1 MDNENKWEY
10 DYSSQDKNESGDT
23 GYPNV
28 GSSGMNTANQY
39 NDPQPEPETAY
50 TAPQT
55 DNGAGGAT
63 PPVHPVQPQDA
74 QPPKKKKKFNG
85 KRVARSAVALV
96 LAAAMGFAGGFVG
109 AKFGGSGKVVIQQV
123 APSSTA
129 DSASGSD
136 SSITAASSSGSS
148 LTTEQVADLVSP
160 SVVVITTEQVVYSQ
174 WSWYG
179 QNQVES
185 GAGSG
190 VIISSDGYILTCAHV
205 VDGASTI
212 TVTIGDKDYTAT
224 LVGEDTTSDIAV
236 IKIDADGLTPATV
249 GNSDSLKV
257 GQSVMA
263 VGNPLGELGGTVT
276 DGIISALDR
285 EVTVEGKNMTLL
297 QTSAAVS
304 PGNSGGGLFNEK
316 GELVGIVNAKSGGDN
331 VEGIGFAVPINT
343 AMEVA
348 EQLIANGYVSGRPAM
363 GIQVIAIT
371 DLQTAMQAG
380 VSQLGVY
387 VQSVDPGSAAEQAG
401 LQVGDLFVS
410 VDGTAVSTT
419 SDVTAVLDEHQVGD
433 VIEVQVVRDKQVLS
447 LNVTLQEKTAGTTAQ
462 PVEG

>member
-1 MDNENKWEY
+1 MPPLGTD
-10 DYSSQDKNESGDT
+10 DKT
-23 GYPNV
+23 
-28 GSSGMNTANQY
+28 
-39 NDPQPEPETAY
+39 
-50 TAPQT
+50 
-55 DNGAGGAT
+55 
-63 PPVHPVQPQDA
+63 
-74 QPPKKKKKFNG
+74 
-85 KRVARSAVALV
+85 
-96 LAAAMGFAGGFVG
+96 
-109 AKFGGSGKVVIQQV
+109 
-123 APSSTA
+123 
-129 DSASGSD
+129 
-136 SSITAASSSGSS
+136 
-148 LTTEQVADLVSP
+148 
-160 SVVVITTEQVVYSQ
+160 
-174 WSWYG
+174 
-179 QNQVES
+179 
-185 GAGSG
+185 
-190 VIISSDGYILTCAHV
+190 
-205 VDGASTI
+205 
-212 TVTIGDKDYTAT
+212 
-224 LVGEDTTSDIAV
+224 DIAV
-236 IKIDADGLTPATV
+236 LKIEASGLTPAV
-249 GNSDSLKV
+249 IGDSDSLVV
-257 GQSVMA
+257 GETAVA

-348 EQLIANGYVSGRPAM
+348 EQLIVNGYVSGRPAM

>member
-1 MDNENKWEY
+1 MDNNWQY
-10 DYSSQDKNESGDT
+10 DYSN
-23 GYPNV
+23 GYAQP
-28 GSSGMNTANQY
+28 QY
-39 NDPQPEPETAY
+39 TQPSPAPSMGGPEPSD
-50 TAPQT
+50 Q
-55 DNGAGGAT
+55 
-63 PPVHPVQPQDA
+63 Q
-74 QPPKKKKKFNG
+74 PKKKRPGTKKTL
-85 KRVARSAVALV
+85 AAVALV
-96 LAAAMGFAGGFVG
+96 LVCALAGVGGGVLGAALMRSTSGPVVYKAVQSD
-109 AKFGGSGKVVIQQV
+109 GS
-123 APSSTA
+123 T
-129 DSASGSD
+129 SAST
-136 SSITAASSSGSS
+136 TAASGDA
-148 LTTEQVADLVSP
+148 LTIAQIAEKVKP
-160 SVVVITTEQVVYSQ
+160 SVVEVTTSSVQTNGIFAQYVTE
-174 WSWYG
+174 
-179 QNQVES
+179 

-190 VIISSDGYILTCAHV
+190 VIISEDGYILTNNHV
-205 VDGASTI
+205 IEGQSSIKV
-212 TVTIGDKDYTAT
+212 
-224 LVGEDTTSDIAV
+224 TTSDGQEYDATVVGTDDKTDIAV
-236 IKIDADGLTPATV
+236 LKIEASGLTPAV
-249 GNSDSLKV
+249 IGDSDSLVV
-257 GQSVMA
+257 GETAVA

-348 EQLIANGYVSGRPAM
+348 EQLMANGYVSGRPAM

>member
-1 MDNENKWEY
+1 M
-10 DYSSQDKNESGDT
+10 G
-23 GYPNV
+23 G
-28 GSSGMNTANQY
+28 
-39 NDPQPEPETAY
+39 PEPSD
-50 TAPQT
+50 Q
-55 DNGAGGAT
+55 
-63 PPVHPVQPQDA
+63 Q
-74 QPPKKKKKFNG
+74 PKKKRPGTKKTL
-85 KRVARSAVALV
+85 AAVALV
-96 LAAAMGFAGGFVG
+96 LVCALAGVGGGVLGAALMRSTSGPVVYKAVQSD
-109 AKFGGSGKVVIQQV
+109 GS
-123 APSSTA
+123 T
-129 DSASGSD
+129 SAST
-136 SSITAASSSGSS
+136 TAASGDA
-148 LTTEQVADLVSP
+148 LTIAQIAEKVKP
-160 SVVVITTEQVVYSQ
+160 SVVEVTTSSVQTNGIFAQYVTE
-174 WSWYG
+174 
-179 QNQVES
+179 

-190 VIISSDGYILTCAHV
+190 VIISEDGYILTNNHV
-205 VDGASTI
+205 IEGQSSIKV
-212 TVTIGDKDYTAT
+212 
-224 LVGEDTTSDIAV
+224 TTSDGQEYDATVVGTDDKTDIAV
-236 IKIDADGLTPATV
+236 LKIEASGLTPAV
-249 GNSDSLKV
+249 IGDSDSLVV
-257 GQSVMA
+257 GETAVA

-348 EQLIANGYVSGRPAM
+348 EQLIVNGYVSGRPAM
-363 GIQVIAIT
+363 GIQVIAIA

-462 PVEG
+462 PEEG

>member
-1 MDNENKWEY
+1 MDNNWQY
-10 DYSSQDKNESGDT
+10 DYSN
-23 GYPNV
+23 GYAQP
-28 GSSGMNTANQY
+28 QY
-39 NDPQPEPETAY
+39 TQPSPDPSMGGPEPSD
-50 TAPQT
+50 Q
-55 DNGAGGAT
+55 
-63 PPVHPVQPQDA
+63 Q
-74 QPPKKKKKFNG
+74 PKKKRPGTKKTL
-85 KRVARSAVALV
+85 AAVALV
-96 LAAAMGFAGGFVG
+96 LVCALAGVGGGVLGAALMRSTSGPVVYKAVQSD
-109 AKFGGSGKVVIQQV
+109 GS
-123 APSSTA
+123 T
-129 DSASGSD
+129 SAST
-136 SSITAASSSGSS
+136 TAASGDA
-148 LTTEQVADLVSP
+148 LTIAQIAEKVKP
-160 SVVVITTEQVVYSQ
+160 SVVEVTTSSVQTNGIFAQYVTE
-174 WSWYG
+174 
-179 QNQVES
+179 

-190 VIISSDGYILTCAHV
+190 VIISEDGYILTNNHV
-205 VDGASTI
+205 IEGQSSIKV
-212 TVTIGDKDYTAT
+212 
-224 LVGEDTTSDIAV
+224 TTSDGQEYDATVVGTDDKTDIAV
-236 IKIDADGLTPATV
+236 LKIEASGLTPAVIGDSDNLVV
-249 GNSDSLKV
+249 GETAV
-257 GQSVMA
+257 A

>member
-1 MDNENKWEY
+1 MDNNWQY
-10 DYSSQDKNESGDT
+10 DYSN
-23 GYPNV
+23 GY
-28 GSSGMNTANQY
+28 AQLQY
-39 NDPQPEPETAY
+39 TQPSPDPSMGGPEPSD
-50 TAPQT
+50 Q
-55 DNGAGGAT
+55 
-63 PPVHPVQPQDA
+63 Q
-74 QPPKKKKKFNG
+74 PKKKRPGTKKTL
-85 KRVARSAVALV
+85 AAVALV
-96 LAAAMGFAGGFVG
+96 LVCALAGVGGGVLGAALMRSTSGPVVYKAVQSD
-109 AKFGGSGKVVIQQV
+109 GS
-123 APSSTA
+123 T
-129 DSASGSD
+129 SAST
-136 SSITAASSSGSS
+136 TAASGDA
-148 LTTEQVADLVSP
+148 LTIAQIAEKVKP
-160 SVVVITTEQVVYSQ
+160 SVVEVTTSSVQTNGIFAQYVTE
-174 WSWYG
+174 
-179 QNQVES
+179 

-190 VIISSDGYILTCAHV
+190 VIISEDGYILTNNHV
-205 VDGASTI
+205 IEGQSSIKV
-212 TVTIGDKDYTAT
+212 
-224 LVGEDTTSDIAV
+224 TTSDGQEYDATVVGTDDKTDIAV
-236 IKIDADGLTPATV
+236 LKIEASGLTPAV
-249 GNSDSLKV
+249 IGDSDSLVV
-257 GQSVMA
+257 GETAVA

>member
-1 MDNENKWEY
+1 MDNNWQY
-10 DYSSQDKNESGDT
+10 DYSN
-23 GYPNV
+23 GYAQPQYTQP
-28 GSSGMNTANQY
+28 SS
-39 NDPQPEPETAY
+39 DPSMGGPEPSD
-50 TAPQT
+50 Q
-55 DNGAGGAT
+55 
-63 PPVHPVQPQDA
+63 Q
-74 QPPKKKKKFNG
+74 PKKKRPGTKKTL
-85 KRVARSAVALV
+85 AAVALV
-96 LAAAMGFAGGFVG
+96 LVCALAGVGGGVLGAALMRSTSGPVVYKAVQSD
-109 AKFGGSGKVVIQQV
+109 GS
-123 APSSTA
+123 T
-129 DSASGSD
+129 SAST
-136 SSITAASSSGSS
+136 TAASGDA
-148 LTTEQVADLVSP
+148 LTIAQIAEKVKP
-160 SVVVITTEQVVYSQ
+160 SVVEVTTSSVQTNGIFAQYVTE
-174 WSWYG
+174 
-179 QNQVES
+179 

-190 VIISSDGYILTCAHV
+190 VIISEDGYILTNNHV
-205 VDGASTI
+205 IEGQSSIKV
-212 TVTIGDKDYTAT
+212 
-224 LVGEDTTSDIAV
+224 TTSDGQEYDATVVGADDKTDIAV
-236 IKIDADGLTPATV
+236 LKIEASGLTPAV
-249 GNSDSLKV
+249 IGDSDSLVV
-257 GQSVMA
+257 GETAVA

-410 VDGTAVSTT
+410 VDGTAVPTT

>member
-1 MDNENKWEY
+1 M
-10 DYSSQDKNESGDT
+10 
-23 GYPNV
+23 
-28 GSSGMNTANQY
+28 
-39 NDPQPEPETAY
+39 
-50 TAPQT
+50 
-55 DNGAGGAT
+55 
-63 PPVHPVQPQDA
+63 
-74 QPPKKKKKFNG
+74 
-85 KRVARSAVALV
+85 
-96 LAAAMGFAGGFVG
+96 
-109 AKFGGSGKVVIQQV
+109 
-123 APSSTA
+123 
-129 DSASGSD
+129 
-136 SSITAASSSGSS
+136 
-148 LTTEQVADLVSP
+148 
-160 SVVVITTEQVVYSQ
+160 
-174 WSWYG
+174 
-179 QNQVES
+179 
-185 GAGSG
+185 
-190 VIISSDGYILTCAHV
+190 
-205 VDGASTI
+205 
-212 TVTIGDKDYTAT
+212 
-224 LVGEDTTSDIAV
+224 
-236 IKIDADGLTPATV
+236 
-249 GNSDSLKV
+249 
-257 GQSVMA
+257 
-263 VGNPLGELGGTVT
+263 T

-348 EQLIANGYVSGRPAM
+348 EQLMANGYVSGRPAM
-363 GIQVIAIT
+363 GIQVIAIA

>member
-1 MDNENKWEY
+1 MDKRALRAEARRVRAAV
-10 DYSSQDKNESGDT
+10 GDR
-23 GYPNV
+23 
-28 GSSGMNTANQY
+28 A
-39 NDPQPEPETAY
+39 
-50 TAPQT
+50 
-55 DNGAGGAT
+55 
-63 PPVHPVQPQDA
+63 
-74 QPPKKKKKFNG
+74 
-85 KRVARSAVALV
+85 RRSAQICAQVQALPEFARAHCV
-96 LAAAMGFAGGFVG
+96 FAYAAT
-109 AKFGGSGKVVIQQV
+109 GSEVDLFPAIE
-123 APSSTA
+123 
-129 DSASGSD
+129 
-136 SSITAASSSGSS
+136 AA
-148 LTTEQVADLVSP
+148 LRLRE
-160 SVVVITTEQVVYSQ
+160 
-174 WSWYG
+174 
-179 QNQVES
+179 
-185 GAGSG
+185 
-190 VIISSDGYILTCAHV
+190 
-205 VDGASTI
+205 
-212 TVTIGDKDYTAT
+212 K
-224 LVGEDTTSDIAV
+224 
-236 IKIDADGLTPATV
+236 
-249 GNSDSLKV
+249 
-257 GQSVMA
+257 
-263 VGNPLGELGGTVT
+263 LGGTVT

>member
-1 MDNENKWEY
+1 MDNNWQY
-10 DYSSQDKNESGDT
+10 DYSN
-23 GYPNV
+23 GYTQPQYTQP
-28 GSSGMNTANQY
+28 SS
-39 NDPQPEPETAY
+39 DPSMGGPEPSD
-50 TAPQT
+50 Q
-55 DNGAGGAT
+55 
-63 PPVHPVQPQDA
+63 Q
-74 QPPKKKKKFNG
+74 PKKKRPGTKKTL
-85 KRVARSAVALV
+85 AAVALV
-96 LAAAMGFAGGFVG
+96 LVCALAGVGGGVLGAALMRSTSGPVVYKAVQSD
-109 AKFGGSGKVVIQQV
+109 GS
-123 APSSTA
+123 T
-129 DSASGSD
+129 SAST
-136 SSITAASSSGSS
+136 TAASGDA
-148 LTTEQVADLVSP
+148 LTIAQIAEKVKP
-160 SVVVITTEQVVYSQ
+160 SVVEVTTSSVQTNGIFAQYVTE
-174 WSWYG
+174 
-179 QNQVES
+179 

-190 VIISSDGYILTCAHV
+190 VIISEDGYILTNNHV
-205 VDGASTI
+205 IEGQSYIKV
-212 TVTIGDKDYTAT
+212 
-224 LVGEDTTSDIAV
+224 TTSDGQEYDATVVGTDDKTDIAV
-236 IKIDADGLTPATV
+236 LKIEASGLTPAV
-249 GNSDSLKV
+249 IGDSDSLVV
-257 GQSVMA
+257 GETAVA

>member
-1 MDNENKWEY
+1 MDNNWQY
-10 DYSSQDKNESGDT
+10 DYSN
-23 GYPNV
+23 GYAQP
-28 GSSGMNTANQY
+28 QY
-39 NDPQPEPETAY
+39 TQPSPAPSMGGPEPSD
-50 TAPQT
+50 Q
-55 DNGAGGAT
+55 
-63 PPVHPVQPQDA
+63 QL
-74 QPPKKKKKFNG
+74 KKKRPGTKKTL
-85 KRVARSAVALV
+85 AAVALV
-96 LAAAMGFAGGFVG
+96 LVCALAGVGGGVLGAALMRSTSGPVVYKAVQSD
-109 AKFGGSGKVVIQQV
+109 GS
-123 APSSTA
+123 T
-129 DSASGSD
+129 SAST
-136 SSITAASSSGSS
+136 TAASGDA
-148 LTTEQVADLVSP
+148 LTIAQIAEKVKP
-160 SVVVITTEQVVYSQ
+160 SVVEVTTSSVQTNGIFAQYVTE
-174 WSWYG
+174 
-179 QNQVES
+179 

-190 VIISSDGYILTCAHV
+190 VIISEDGYILTNNHV
-205 VDGASTI
+205 IEGQSSIKV
-212 TVTIGDKDYTAT
+212 
-224 LVGEDTTSDIAV
+224 TTSDGQEYDATVVGTDDKTDIAV
-236 IKIDADGLTPATV
+236 LKIEASGLTPAV
-249 GNSDSLKV
+249 IGDSDSLVV
-257 GQSVMA
+257 GETAVA

>member
-1 MDNENKWEY
+1 MDNNWQY
-10 DYSSQDKNESGDT
+10 DYSN
-23 GYPNV
+23 GYAQP
-28 GSSGMNTANQY
+28 QY
-39 NDPQPEPETAY
+39 TQPLPDPSMGGPEPSD
-50 TAPQT
+50 Q
-55 DNGAGGAT
+55 
-63 PPVHPVQPQDA
+63 Q
-74 QPPKKKKKFNG
+74 PKKKRPGTKK
-85 KRVARSAVALV
+85 ALAAVALV
-96 LAAAMGFAGGFVG
+96 LVCALAGVGGGVLGAALMRSTSGPVVYKAVQSD
-109 AKFGGSGKVVIQQV
+109 GS
-123 APSSTA
+123 T
-129 DSASGSD
+129 SAST
-136 SSITAASSSGSS
+136 TAASGDA
-148 LTTEQVADLVSP
+148 LTIAQIAEKVKP
-160 SVVVITTEQVVYSQ
+160 SVVEVTTSSVQTNGIFAQYVTE
-174 WSWYG
+174 
-179 QNQVES
+179 

-190 VIISSDGYILTCAHV
+190 VIISEDGYILTNNHV
-205 VDGASTI
+205 IEGQSSIKV
-212 TVTIGDKDYTAT
+212 
-224 LVGEDTTSDIAV
+224 TTSDGQEYDATVVGTDDKTDIAV
-236 IKIDADGLTPATV
+236 LKIEASGLTPAV
-249 GNSDSLKV
+249 IGDSDSLVV
-257 GQSVMA
+257 GETAVA

>member
-1 MDNENKWEY
+1 MDNNWQY
-10 DYSSQDKNESGDT
+10 DHSN
-23 GYPNV
+23 GYAQP
-28 GSSGMNTANQY
+28 QY
-39 NDPQPEPETAY
+39 TQPSPDPSMGGPEPSD
-50 TAPQT
+50 Q
-55 DNGAGGAT
+55 
-63 PPVHPVQPQDA
+63 Q
-74 QPPKKKKKFNG
+74 PKKKRPGTKKTL
-85 KRVARSAVALV
+85 AAVALV
-96 LAAAMGFAGGFVG
+96 LVCALAGVGGGVLGAALMRSTSGPVVYKAVQSD
-109 AKFGGSGKVVIQQV
+109 GS
-123 APSSTA
+123 T
-129 DSASGSD
+129 SAST
-136 SSITAASSSGSS
+136 TAASGDA
-148 LTTEQVADLVSP
+148 LTIAQIAEKVKP
-160 SVVVITTEQVVYSQ
+160 SVVEVTTSSVQTNGIFAQYVTE
-174 WSWYG
+174 
-179 QNQVES
+179 

-190 VIISSDGYILTCAHV
+190 VIISEDGYILTNNHV
-205 VDGASTI
+205 IEGQSSIKV
-212 TVTIGDKDYTAT
+212 
-224 LVGEDTTSDIAV
+224 TTSDGQEYDATVVGTDDKTDIAV
-236 IKIDADGLTPATV
+236 LKIEASGLTPAV
-249 GNSDSLKV
+249 IGDSDSLVV
-257 GQSVMA
+257 GETAVA

>member
-1 MDNENKWEY
+1 MDNNWQY
-10 DYSSQDKNESGDT
+10 DYSN
-23 GYPNV
+23 GYTQP
-28 GSSGMNTANQY
+28 QY
-39 NDPQPEPETAY
+39 TQPSPDPSMGGPEPSD
-50 TAPQT
+50 Q
-55 DNGAGGAT
+55 
-63 PPVHPVQPQDA
+63 Q
-74 QPPKKKKKFNG
+74 PKKKRPGTKKTL
-85 KRVARSAVALV
+85 AAVALV
-96 LAAAMGFAGGFVG
+96 LVCALAGVGGGVLGAALMRSTSGPVVYKAVQSD
-109 AKFGGSGKVVIQQV
+109 GS
-123 APSSTA
+123 T
-129 DSASGSD
+129 SAST
-136 SSITAASSSGSS
+136 TAASGDA
-148 LTTEQVADLVSP
+148 LTIAQIAEKVKP
-160 SVVVITTEQVVYSQ
+160 SVVEVTTSSVQTNGIFAQYVTE
-174 WSWYG
+174 
-179 QNQVES
+179 

-190 VIISSDGYILTCAHV
+190 VIISEDGYILTNNHV
-205 VDGASTI
+205 IEGQSSIKV
-212 TVTIGDKDYTAT
+212 
-224 LVGEDTTSDIAV
+224 TTSDGQEYDATVVGTDDKTDIAV
-236 IKIDADGLTPATV
+236 LKIEASGLTPAV
-249 GNSDSLKV
+249 IGDSDSLVV
-257 GQSVMA
+257 GETAVA